1 MLPNKYLVVNV
12 KYFVSNFI
20 LAHLLH
26 DVKSFLGGEP
36 LNLLEIKK
44 KCEERNI
51 SFSCL
56 EKETG
61 IGNGVIAKW
70 ENGNPRV
77 DTLKKVA
84 DFFGCTIDEL
94 MKKG

>member
-1 MLPNKYLVVNV
+1 MRKEIFRFLVS
-12 KYFVSNFI
+12 KRKPAS
-20 LAHLLH
+20 
-26 DVKSFLGGEP
+26 E
-36 LNLLEIKK
+36 
-44 KCEERNI
+44 
-51 SFSCL
+51 
-56 EKETG
+56 
-61 IGNGVIAKW
+61 NGVIAKW